1 MVEILVDFRN
11 YSTKSTYISDNYFPD
26 QILLHEPKGFSPFYP
41 ILHYIKSFYYGKMS
55 DMNPTS
61 IP

>member
-26 QILLHEPKGFSPFYP
+26 QILLHESKGFSPFYP
-41 ILHYIKSFYYGKMS
+41 ILHYIKSFYYW
-55 DMNPTS
+55 
-61 IP
+61 